1 MQKRE
6 MNETER
12 RKRDL
17 SKNKNMV
24 MPHFMIIQRAWNGE
38 KKHKKIQANKDNHD
52 SDVKHSI

>member
-1 MQKRE
+1 